1 VSLVENKAVWR
12 LVEEVYNEGNLDV
25 VDELMAPDVFYHAA
39 VPKH

>member
-39 VPKH
+39 VPEH